1 MGWPRDTSSFPEPTW
16 WNGDPGPIG
25 DDPGERYEHDC
36 AEDLD
41 DRAPTKDWADDL
53 AAYFVHEMQAGKPL
67 VAEQLATQFR
77 IERKAGERAGLEE
90 ALAAI
95 REARLEPMETVE
107 EGTNNGSQDA

>member
-16 WNGDPGPIG
+16 WNGDPGPIE
-25 DDPGERYEHDC
+25 DRNDPNERYEHDC
-36 AEDLD
+36 AEDTD

-67 VAEQLATQFR
+67 VAEQLAAQFR
-77 IERKAGERAGLEE
+77 IERKAGERAGLDE

-95 REARLEPMETVE
+95 REARLEPTDEQE
-107 EGTNNGSQDA
+107 RAS